1 MAILTTTIGAYP
13 KPPYVP
19 VANWW
24 QVRKVSRTNPT
35 RTYDEFLE
43 GYSAGDADLLDR
55 GTQEAVR
62 DQVEAGI
69 DIPTDGEIRR
79 EHYVYYHCRHIDG
92 IDFEDLTTK
101 DMRQGSWQAQVPTVR
116 GPLAAG
122 RPFLPDDWRSAQAAS
137 KKPVKITVPGPMTI
151 VDSTADAF
159 YGDEAKLGAAL
170 AGVLNV
176 EIRAL
181 ASAGCIW
188 IQVDEPVFARYPEKA
203 LAFGIDNL
211 SRCFEGVPE
220 STVRGAHVCC
230 GYPAELDT
238 EDYPKADPRAYL
250 AIAEGLET
258 ADVDVLSIEDAHRH
272 NDLALLE
279 RFATTRIA
287 LGVIGIAR
295 TRVETV
301 DEIAGRLRAALAHID
316 AERLIAAPD
325 CGLTM
330 LDRDTAWAKLA
341 NLAAAAKI
349 VG

>member
-1 MAILTTTIGAYP
+1 MGGSY
-13 KPPYVP
+13 K
-19 VANWW
+19 
-24 QVRKVSRTNPT
+24 KVTVSLPEELVEYADRLARESSTSR
-35 RTYDEFLE
+35 
-43 GYSAGDADLLDR
+43 SAVIADLLEWR
-55 GTQEAVR
+55 RARVR
-62 DQVEAGI
+62 DALA
-69 DIPTDGEIRR
+69 R
-79 EHYVYYHCRHIDG
+79 EGY
-92 IDFEDLTTK
+92 
-101 DMRQGSWQAQVPTVR
+101 
-116 GPLAAG
+116 
-122 RPFLPDDWRSAQAAS
+122 
-137 KKPVKITVPGPMTI
+137 
-151 VDSTADAF
+151 AF

-170 AGVLNV
+170 AGALNV

-181 ASAGCIW
+181 AGAGCTW

-250 AIAEGLET
+250 AIADGLEA

-279 RFATTRIA
+279 RFTTTRIA

-295 TRVETV
+295 TRVEPV
-301 DEIAGRLRAALAHID
+301 DEIADRLRAALAHID
-316 AERLIAAPD
+316 AKRLIAAPD

-330 LDRDTAWAKLA
+330 LDRDTARAKLA
-341 NLAAAAKI
+341 NLAAAAKT